1 MTEAASG
8 GRAEVER
15 RIVQRSVQDDAFRQ
29 RLLSDPK
36 AVVEE
41 ELGTRL
47 PEGIRVRAVE
57 ESADTIYL
65 VLPSASPLGDE
76 GGELSELQLEA
87 VAGGGDTFWGATCS
101 CGSPGY
107 VCTG

>member
-57 ESADTIYL
+57 ESAETIYP